1 MISCDVNHL
10 NDIYQG
16 YCKLYACY
24 NPGAITGF
32 TKECVRH
39 KYARAPVSQVVCE
52 FQFNG
57 ANPWDWTIPG
67 LIYQKIHNEF
77 PEKRQESA
85 FEIKITPQEQRV
97 EKTFPGSLS
106 KMQFVSADSSTM
118 VQIGPDLLAVNIL
131 KDYPGWERFRELIRK
146 QFEVYCEIANPVSYK
161 RLGLRF
167 INTIDFSSPAIEII
181 DYFNYYPHLPAS
193 IEQAHGPFTMHV
205 FPTLEGDRDALGL
218 RMGTIV
224 PITHNNVVIVLDL
237 DYYLVRADQ
246 LALNEGPAWIERAHE
261 SIETIFESCIT
272 DKARALF
279 AEVK

>member
-1 MISCDVNHL
+1 
-10 NDIYQG
+10 
-16 YCKLYACY
+16 
-24 NPGAITGF
+24 
-32 TKECVRH
+32 
-39 KYARAPVSQVVCE
+39 
-52 FQFNG
+52 
-57 ANPWDWTIPG
+57 
-67 LIYQKIHNEF
+67 
-77 PEKRQESA
+77 
-85 FEIKITPQEQRV
+85 
-97 EKTFPGSLS
+97 
-106 KMQFVSADSSTM
+106 MQFVSADSSTM